1 MRVQCVGAD
10 VQMIQVSCAV
20 VRRKDLRSRCASIP
34 WNQEQQLHR
43 NVNNASEN
51 NGEGDKQ
58 VKLPK
63 YTAHGINKACATN
76 AAYKRQHL
84 RSVEVAAE
92 HAADEE
98 GAVVFAHEVD
108 GRGR

>member
-1 MRVQCVGAD
+1 M
-10 VQMIQVSCAV
+10 
-20 VRRKDLRSRCASIP
+20 
-34 WNQEQQLHR
+34 HR

-63 YTAHGINKACATN
+63 YTAHGINKSCATN

-84 RSVEVAAE
+84 RSVVVAAE

-98 GAVVFAHEVD
+98 GAVVIPREAIEREEFESDTSHAANAAQC
-108 GRGR
+108 